1 MAAVVVEAA
10 VVEAAAAVLADARL
24 SPFVFSFVTFLLV
37 PTENH
42 QASTMS
48 TGRIVGI
55 ILLVAA
61 VIVLIGG
68 GSLMLTLFATEASA
82 SAGGSVLGFV
92 CLVLPVAVALGGG
105 GVYLLITGRGEEAQM
120 AKARQQREILNMVLT
135 QGKVRLDDISLKL
148 NLNRTEVEAM
158 VRDLVGKDLFTGAVN
173 WKDGILYSKEASQM
187 KSDHKCPNCGGVLEL
202 AGKGV
207 IECPFCGAEVFMHLA

>member
-1 MAAVVVEAA
+1 MAAVAAA
-10 VVEAAAAVLADARL
+10 VVAVAAAAAVLADASDCPL
-24 SPFVFSFVTFLLV
+24 VFSFVCFHLD
-37 PTENH
+37 PTENL

-61 VIVLIGG
+61 VIVVVAGG
-68 GSLMLTLFATEASA
+68 FLLLTQMATESNA
-82 SAGGSVLGFV
+82 SAGGSALGFV
-92 CLVLPVAVALGGG
+92 CLVLPIAVALGGV

-135 QGKVRLDDISLKL
+135 QGKVRLDDIALKL

-158 VRDLVGKDLFTGAVN
+158 VRDLVGKELFTGAVN

-207 IECPFCGAEVFMHLA
+207 IECPFCGAEVFLHLA